1 MTPQDLPDTE
11 LSTGPRG
18 MKVFRTIMLVL
29 ATVQAA
35 FAGLTAMVGAFADGG
50 DVWSRLLIV
59 LLHPLSAAALLVL
72 VVSPRPAAAR
82 AFGVAALL
90 TATVTADVTFALLIA
105 QGAVK
110 GDWGLPLAFAA
121 IPVVGI
127 AYALT
132 LTLLRPRSS
141 PR

>member
-11 LSTGPRG
+11 LSAGPRG

-121 IPVVGI
+121 IPAVGI